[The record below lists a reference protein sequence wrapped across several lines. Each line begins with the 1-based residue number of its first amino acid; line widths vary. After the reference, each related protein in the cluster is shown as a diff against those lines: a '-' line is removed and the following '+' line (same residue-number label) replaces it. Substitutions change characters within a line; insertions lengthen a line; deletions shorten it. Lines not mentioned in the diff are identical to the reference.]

1 MPGEKQ
7 VEDNISG
14 KYYELW
20 MERYPKS
27 CVQRGVKVTKM
38 KCIYT
43 LTWFQCKHFKTK
55 AENNFFKKVN
65 L

>member
-20 MERYPKS
+20 MERYPRS
-27 CVQRGVKVTKM
+27 YVRR
-38 KCIYT
+38 
-43 LTWFQCKHFKTK
+43 
-55 AENNFFKKVN
+55 EKK
-65 L
+65 